1 MPEKIMHYANFN
13 VTFGPND
20 EPMLT
25 HFADIVF
32 PAFLEK
38 DFRRVNSGGM
48 ASFYVSDVEIK
59 EINDEYVLVGNYI
72 KDTQYNVLTTIQD
85 GKLVDSPQKV
95 PTAPYSRFIIFL
107 KNHKMILIRNEGKS
121 PDVRSFQVTVNK
133 MLHHYV
139 RQHNLKEENKNQRL
153 PYAFVNIVDIP
164 LPNDIEEVLKT
175 IKQVKKLRMKFFP
188 LNNDINPELIARG
201 IDEQMKKTK
210 SKHALLEFTSPESKK
225 EIQGLLNSSSGL
237 ATVAMDV
244 IDSHGNKTRIK
255 EDSFVSQKQVPLSQ
269 NIEPANDAY
278 FIEQAMS
285 DPVVKQ
291 TSDENRALYERFKP
305 SIKKIIDSIRMM
317 GCE

>member
-210 SKHALLEFTSPESKK
+210 SKHALLEFTSAGVKK
-225 EIQGLLNSSSGL
+225 GNS
-237 ATVAMDV
+237 
-244 IDSHGNKTRIK
+244 RIV
-255 EDSFVSQKQVPLSQ
+255 E
-269 NIEPANDAY
+269 
-278 FIEQAMS
+278 
-285 DPVVKQ
+285 
-291 TSDENRALYERFKP
+291 
-305 SIKKIIDSIRMM
+305 
-317 GCE
+317 